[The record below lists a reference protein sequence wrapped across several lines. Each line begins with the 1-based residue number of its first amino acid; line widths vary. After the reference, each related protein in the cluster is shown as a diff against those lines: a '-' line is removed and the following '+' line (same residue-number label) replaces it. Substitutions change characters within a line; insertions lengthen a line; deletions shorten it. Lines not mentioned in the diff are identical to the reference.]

1 MARDS
6 PGCLEPALDLVEAQ
20 QTWHMEAAD
29 RYGAFNGH
37 YVDHDALHDGQR
49 NDHYE
54 VKVTVHAKRPLSAK
68 SRRTARTLGDYVSTF
83 RRLQGLTAE
92 QVADRAGISRN
103 TLRKLEQGDA
113 SVGLDVFLEDCRV
126 LGVLDF
132 VTEGMNRY
140 ETAPGQSLAEQ
151 NLALPKRVR
160 R

>member
-1 MARDS
+1 M
-6 PGCLEPALDLVEAQ
+6 P
-20 QTWHMEAAD
+20 
-29 RYGAFNGH
+29 
-37 YVDHDALHDGQR
+37 
-49 NDHYE
+49 
-54 VKVTVHAKRPLSAK
+54 KRPLSAK

-92 QVADRAGISRN
+92 QVADRAGITRN

-113 SVGLDVFLEDCRV
+113 SVGLDVFLEVCRV

-132 VTEGMNRY
+132 VTDGMNPY
-140 ETAPGQSLAEQ
+140 ETALGQSLAEQ